1 MTYHAQAPLL
11 AGLALAMSTSLAA
24 SSFETAKPIPH
35 KHDHETWVTIET
47 RKIDKVKPLL
57 SFAGDLTA
65 KNLRTV
71 FTSEQGISI
80 VPLSELQ
87 IHSLSM
93 ATHMLDTPSC
103 PGFIAHDSYA
113 EALQAAN
120 TRPEDI
126 APAVKVS
133 YGETSPATAAKI
145 SKLIAAVDEERVVTM
160 NKALV
165 AMGSRHVSVAT
176 DAKVAKVLA
185 SQWKEDIGAGRDDV
199 SIDVN
204 AGRAQGQN
212 SIVMTIKGTEKPDEI
227 VIVGGH
233 LDSTSRPVRNAPG
246 ADDNAAGMASI
257 AGVIAAI
264 GKTGMTFKRTV
275 QFMGYAAEEVG
286 LQGSKVLAKQ
296 YKREGK
302 KVVGVLQLD
311 MTGYNPNTPP
321 SIITD
326 HTDKNL
332 NGLVERLNNEFKDL
346 IGLGKFSKSRCGYG
360 CSDHASWT
368 AQGFAAAHVFEADK
382 GKHNRKLH
390 TPQDTRDRI
399 SDKKMTNFGRFA
411 AAFVVK
417 LAEDSRIQ

>member
-1 MTYHAQAPLL
+1 MKTLISL
-11 AGLALAMSTSLAA
+11 SLVTFALAAGSAM
-24 SSFETAKPIPH
+24 AKN
-35 KHDHETWVTIET
+35 TWVTIEAD
-47 RKIDKVKPLL
+47 KIAKVKPML

-65 KNLRTV
+65 KKLNAV
-71 FTSEQGISI
+71 YTSEHGIS
-80 VPLSELQ
+80 VVSLNDLQ
-87 IHSLSM
+87 IHDLAM
-93 ATHMLDTPSC
+93 ATHMLDVPTC
-103 PGFIAHDSYA
+103 PGFIAHDTYA
-113 EALQAAN
+113 EALAAAD
-120 TRPEDI
+120 TAASDI
-126 APAVKVS
+126 VPAVTVR
-133 YGETSPATAAKI
+133 YGVTSAATAAKI
-145 SKLIAAVDEERVVTM
+145 EKLIDAVEQGPVVKM

-165 AMGSRHVSVAT
+165 AMGSRHVSI
-176 DAKVAKVLA
+176 AKDSAVSRKIAE
-185 SQWKEDIGAGRDDV
+185 QWQADIGPGRSDV
-199 SIDVN
+199 TIDTE

-212 SIVMTIKGTEKPDEI
+212 SIIMTIKGTEKPDEI
-227 VIVGGH
+227 VVLGGH

-257 AGVIAAI
+257 TGVIAAI

-275 QFMGYAAEEVG
+275 QFMGYGAEEVG
-286 LQGSKVLAKQ
+286 LQGSKAIAKQ

-302 KVVGVLQLD
+302 KVVGVMQLD

-332 NGLVERLNNEFKDL
+332 NGLVERLNNEFKAK
-346 IGLGKFSKSRCGYG
+346 IGLGSFSKSRCGYG

-368 AQGFAAAHVFEADK
+368 AQGFPAAHVFEADK

-399 SDKKMTNFGRFA
+399 SDEKMTGFARFA

-417 LAEDSRIQ
+417 LAEDSNIP